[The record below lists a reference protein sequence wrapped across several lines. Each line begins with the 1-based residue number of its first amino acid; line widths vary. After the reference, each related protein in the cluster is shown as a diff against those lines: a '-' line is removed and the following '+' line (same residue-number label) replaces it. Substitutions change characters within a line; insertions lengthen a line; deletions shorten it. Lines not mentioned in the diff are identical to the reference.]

1 MYYRLLEDHRFP
13 LIEFHT
19 SSCKSQGSLA
29 PSLTT
34 ESRLSPGDDFLG
46 IYLGAPTRAHTLTRV
61 HQGRGRR
68 GGTFGAGPLFQ
79 PLLLSQVISPS
90 LNSSGGFH
98 NLQCCQ
104 RIHERGRESLTD
116 LPPQGKFW
124 PPHHSPARPPRL
136 SPYLAPILEF
146 LYIYDACGIW
156 KTTDKA
162 TRGHLS
168 NHLEG
173 RPKLSKVSCL
183 ANNLLLQ
190 GVEHFFK
197 EWVCWLLPGEE
208 ERLILSYNYPLL
220 VICLLEISDDQS
232 YNQIFFNM
240 IWSE

>member
-13 LIEFHT
+13 IIEFHT
-19 SSCKSQGSLA
+19 SSLKSQGSLA
-29 PSLTT
+29 PSITT
-34 ESRLSPGDDFLG
+34 EPRLSPGDDFLG

-79 PLLLSQVISPS
+79 PLLLSQVNSPS

-183 ANNLLLQ
+183 ANNLLLL

-197 EWVCWLLPGEE
+197 EWVC
-208 ERLILSYNYPLL
+208 
-220 VICLLEISDDQS
+220 
-232 YNQIFFNM
+232 
-240 IWSE
+240 

>member
-1 MYYRLLEDHRFP
+1 MGVYSD
-13 LIEFHT
+13 
-19 SSCKSQGSLA
+19 
-29 PSLTT
+29 
-34 ESRLSPGDDFLG
+34 
-46 IYLGAPTRAHTLTRV
+46 APTRAHTFDLGAPRA
-61 HQGRGRR
+61 GEERR
-68 GGTFGAGPLFQ
+68 HFGAGPLSSTP
-79 PLLLSQVISPS
+79 PLPGHRPSQNS
-90 LNSSGGFH
+90 LGGFH

-162 TRGHLS
+162 TQGHLS

-183 ANNLLLQ
+183 VNNLLLL
-190 GVEHFFK
+190 GVEHSFK
-197 EWVCWLLPGEE
+197 EWVC
-208 ERLILSYNYPLL
+208 
-220 VICLLEISDDQS
+220 
-232 YNQIFFNM
+232 
-240 IWSE
+240 

>member
-1 MYYRLLEDHRFP
+1 M
-13 LIEFHT
+13 
-19 SSCKSQGSLA
+19 
-29 PSLTT
+29 
-34 ESRLSPGDDFLG
+34 G
-46 IYLGAPTRAHTLTRV
+46 IYLGAPTRALTLTP
-61 HQGRGRR
+61 GAP
-68 GGTFGAGPLFQ
+68 GAGEERRHFWRWPTFPATPPL
-79 PLLLSQVISPS
+79 PGHSPS

-162 TRGHLS
+162 TQGHLN

-183 ANNLLLQ
+183 VNNLLLL

-197 EWVCWLLPGEE
+197 EWVC
-208 ERLILSYNYPLL
+208 
-220 VICLLEISDDQS
+220 
-232 YNQIFFNM
+232 
-240 IWSE
+240 